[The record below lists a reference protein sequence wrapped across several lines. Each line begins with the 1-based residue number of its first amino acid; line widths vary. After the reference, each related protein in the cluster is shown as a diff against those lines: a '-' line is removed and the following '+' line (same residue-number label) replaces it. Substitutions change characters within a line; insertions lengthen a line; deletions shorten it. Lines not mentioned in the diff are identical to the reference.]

1 MADEALVV
9 QGGRLIDG
17 TGRPPIENSVVVI
30 RGGRFQ
36 AVGRSGEV
44 AVPADAQVIDVKGK
58 TVLPGF
64 IDGHGHLEDFHGELY
79 LHLGITTCATI
90 DTYQDGPWT
99 RAQKQGTDLGKIRGP
114 RIWMS
119 GQAIGGVG
127 TGHDVPLSRISRG
140 HIIVTTP
147 EGVRRAVQ
155 RKNEFGCDIL
165 KVNEFLS
172 MDLLKVAV
180 DEAHRLEM
188 PVACH
193 SWDVVGSVNA
203 GVDAIEH
210 IWSVG
215 YSSIPYVPARRKL
228 AEDRLGGR
236 IDQELAGS
244 YYQTENF
251 AEVIGAMVEHRVA
264 WTPTVAKWL
273 RPLSPSAE
281 RFRKRENEILDD
293 PDADLPAAVRTVTYT
308 AYDKLFKRYT
318 PEQLERAKVGY
329 EKANEFIR
337 RFVEAGGILKEGS
350 DPPRGMAALLMH
362 EALVM
367 DVEAGV
373 SPMTAIQAATLTVAK
388 TFKKDKDYGSVEPG
402 KVADLSIVE
411 GDPLQD
417 IWVTQNV
424 KMVVMDGKVVD
435 SGFTKYKNPIPSFY
449 SYQTLPLDLEI
460 APLFLIEGSGP
471 TVMTVGGAGGMWPF
485 HRVLLNGEPL
495 PTSFVSKDE
504 LRATIPP
511 EAIPK
516 AGTYIVTL
524 KCEGESF
531 PESHR
536 AHLVVGYRA

>member
-1 MADEALVV
+1 MAEKALVV
-9 QGGRLIDG
+9 LGGRLIDG
-17 TGRPPIENSVVVI
+17 TGRPPIENSVIVI
-30 RGGRFQ
+30 QAGRFQ
-36 AVGRSGEV
+36 AIGRNGQVS
-44 AVPADAQVIDVKGK
+44 VPPDAQLIDAKGK

-99 RAQKQGTDLGKIRGP
+99 RAQKQGTELRKIRGP

-119 GQAIGGVG
+119 GRAIGAVG
-127 TGHDVPLSRISRG
+127 TGHDVPISRTIRG
-140 HIIVTTP
+140 HVIVTTP
-147 EGVRRAVQ
+147 EEVRRAVQ
-155 RKNEFGCDIL
+155 RKKEFGCDLL

-172 MDLLKVAV
+172 FDLLKIAV
-180 DEAHRLEM
+180 DEAHRIGM
-188 PVACH
+188 PVAAH

-203 GVDAIEH
+203 GVDSIEH

-215 YSSIPYVPARRKL
+215 YSSIPYVPSRRKL

-244 YYQTENF
+244 YYQTENYD
-251 AEVIGAMVEHRVA
+251 EVIGAMVDHGVA
-264 WTPTVAKWL
+264 WTPTIAKWL

-281 RFRKRENEILDD
+281 RFRKRENEILND
-293 PDADLPAAVRTVTYT
+293 PNADLPAAVRTVTDT
-308 AYDKLFKRYT
+308 AYDKLFKRYSS
-318 PEQLERAKVGY
+318 EQLARAKVGY

-362 EALVM
+362 QALVM

-373 SPMTAIQAATLTVAK
+373 SPMTAIQAATLNAAK

-417 IWVTQNV
+417 IWMTQNV

-471 TVMTVGGAGGMWPF
+471 TVLKVRGAGGMWPF
-485 HRVLLNGEPL
+485 HRVMLNGDPL
-495 PTSFVSKDE
+495 PTSFVSRDE
-504 LRATIPP
+504 LNATIPP

-524 KCEGESF
+524 KCEGEAF

-536 AHLVVGYRA
+536 AHLMVGYKQ

>member
-1 MADEALVV
+1 
-9 QGGRLIDG
+9 
-17 TGRPPIENSVVVI
+17 
-30 RGGRFQ
+30 
-36 AVGRSGEV
+36 
-44 AVPADAQVIDVKGK
+44 
-58 TVLPGF
+58 
-64 IDGHGHLEDFHGELY
+64 
-79 LHLGITTCATI
+79 
-90 DTYQDGPWT
+90 
-99 RAQKQGTDLGKIRGP
+99 
-114 RIWMS
+114 
-119 GQAIGGVG
+119 
-127 TGHDVPLSRISRG
+127 
-140 HIIVTTP
+140 
-147 EGVRRAVQ
+147 
-155 RKNEFGCDIL
+155 
-165 KVNEFLS
+165 

-180 DEAHRLEM
+180 DEAHWLDM

-193 SWDVVGSVNA
+193 SWDVIGSVHA
-203 GVDAIEH
+203 GVDSIEH

-236 IDQELAGS
+236 IDQELAGA

-251 AEVIGAMVEHRVA
+251 DAVIGAMVEHRVA

-273 RPLSPSAE
+273 RPLSPNAE
-281 RFRKRENEILDD
+281 RFRKKENEILND
-293 PDADLPAAVRTVTYT
+293 PDADLPASVRTVTDN

-337 RFVEAGGILKEGS
+337 RFVEAGGTLKEGS

-373 SPMTAIQAATLTVAK
+373 SPMTAIQAATLNVAR
-388 TFKKDKDYGSVEPG
+388 TFKKDQDYGSVEPG

-417 IWVTQNV
+417 IWATQNV

-435 SGFTKYKNPIPSFY
+435 IGFTKYKNPIPSFY
-449 SYQTLPLDLEI
+449 AYQSLPLDLEI

-471 TVMTVGGAGGMWPF
+471 TAMRVRGGGGMWPF
-485 HRVLLNGEPL
+485 HRVMLNGEPL
-495 PTSFVSKDE
+495 PTNFVSKDE

-511 EAIPK
+511 EAIAK

-524 KCEGESF
+524 GCEGESF

-536 AHLVVGYRA
+536 AHLVVGYKP